1 MKDAGYYS
9 DKAVLS
15 RKFVHENGCYQ
26 LFTVFGSLYYV
37 DSVRAV
43 LQSTFAGRVLESIFV
58 IWPYVLIRQWFPTTR
73 FKNAGTNAAGRS
85 QKNEL
90 FYTIGTKMIKIFYLW
105 AKYFLGFYINFLCF
119 LNKVDGEDMKFIRGL
134 FLLNLGTVSISVFLH
149 TLRFKKVLSPRLTF
163 TLYLVQIYLTFGAIP
178 FFYRMFMRHK
188 ALGMLVLLGMLCNM
202 TRSLKV
208 HAVWCGMMH
217 YLLVFTEIDW

>member
-1 MKDAGYYS
+1 MLALPG
-9 DKAVLS
+9 
-15 RKFVHENGCYQ
+15 
-26 LFTVFGSLYYV
+26 
-37 DSVRAV
+37 
-43 LQSTFAGRVLESIFV
+43 
-58 IWPYVLIRQWFPTTR
+58 
-73 FKNAGTNAAGRS
+73 AAGCS

-178 FFYRMFMRHK
+178 FFCRMFMRHK